1 MKQRLCVCVF
11 FPHYR
16 SFWLETVFDYISQRA
31 SLWRTHGGHCVPRV
45 SAVGPVN
52 PSDASKLQ
60 TSTSCVSLCCGA
72 IAGRL
77 RKQLMG
83 FLRIVSN
90 CVIFLTTIVVMCCW
104 DGVLCAN
111 CASCVLTVSRT
122 CEKTRPECCNLWSWS
137 VQRTRVFKIW
147 QKKLKLLLELAE
159 TEVLSEH
166 EEVTDEAQQLHD
178 QPAQSR

>member
-1 MKQRLCVCVF
+1 MQSSVFWVFARPQWRHSDKLWCEVTVVVMKQRLCVCVF

-72 IAGRL
+72 IAGGL

-90 CVIFLTTIVVMCCW
+90 CVVFLTTILVMCRW

-111 CASCVLTVSRT
+111 WASCVLTASNCLVSHADVR
-122 CEKTRPECCNLWSWS
+122 KRDLNVVIFDRDPSR
-137 VQRTRVFKIW
+137 QHVF
-147 QKKLKLLLELAE
+147 LK
-159 TEVLSEH
+159 S
-166 EEVTDEAQQLHD
+166 D
-178 QPAQSR
+178 RKN